1 MHAEIH
7 GSGIVGG
14 SQTRRLNKMS
24 KKRRALEASLGLND
38 GTQVESMIKDCSSI
52 QSINNLEDP
61 GMVNFQK
68 ISKISKIKDLFCTT
82 DQLLYFIKILL
93 TYLNCSL
100 SLLQQQL
107 HLLSAS
113 LFFFLGTRK
122 CRCNLVCRWN
132 I

>member
-68 ISKISKIKDLFCTT
+68 ISKISKISKNFKNQGLILYHRSTLIFYQNFTNLSKLF
-82 DQLLYFIKILL
+82 
-93 TYLNCSL
+93 SL
-100 SLLQQQL
+100 SITTTTTF
-107 HLLSAS
+107 AFCFT
-113 LFFFLGTRK
+113 FFFFRY
-122 CRCNLVCRWN
+122 
-132 I
+132 

>member
-68 ISKISKIKDLFCTT
+68 ISKISKISKNFKNQGLILCTP
-82 DQLLYFIKILL
+82 IK
-93 TYLNCSL
+93 S
-100 SLLQQQL
+100 
-107 HLLSAS
+107 
-113 LFFFLGTRK
+113 
-122 CRCNLVCRWN
+122 
-132 I
+132 

>member
-68 ISKISKIKDLFCTT
+68 ISKISKIKDLFCTP
-82 DQLLYFIKILL
+82 IKSYILL

-100 SLLQQQL
+100 S
-107 HLLSAS
+107 
-113 LFFFLGTRK
+113 
-122 CRCNLVCRWN
+122 

>member
-68 ISKISKIKDLFCTT
+68 ISKNFKNFKNFKKFQKSRTYSVPPINSYILSKF
-82 DQLLYFIKILL
+82 Y
-93 TYLNCSL
+93 
-100 SLLQQQL
+100 
-107 HLLSAS
+107 
-113 LFFFLGTRK
+113 
-122 CRCNLVCRWN
+122 
-132 I
+132 

>member
-68 ISKISKIKDLFCTT
+68 IFKNFKNQGLILYHRSTLIFYQNFTNLSKLFSLYITT
-82 DQLLYFIKILL
+82 TTTFAFCF
-93 TYLNCSL
+93 T
-100 SLLQQQL
+100 
-107 HLLSAS
+107 
-113 LFFFLGTRK
+113 FFFRY
-122 CRCNLVCRWN
+122 
-132 I
+132 